1 MTAQLVFTVVA
12 FCIVTSRNRLTEFEG
27 ASMIP
32 LPKFSYTT
40 PTPETERNTPDF
52 QKLNLEHSKPAK
64 NDKTHPSKDA
74 KSQQNVAKIADA
86 KPAKNEI
93 TISNVAKSR
102 GVIAKRKI
110 GVATIHEYDPK
121 LSEIIIQ
128 IPVDVKDSEYTL
140 SAAGATASTTK
151 SIYETNSKLESD
163 V

>member
-1 MTAQLVFTVVA
+1 MIYVLIDILINLCTDRR
-12 FCIVTSRNRLTEFEG
+12 IDDRHNTSVSG
-27 ASMIP
+27 
-32 LPKFSYTT
+32 
-40 PTPETERNTPDF
+40 
-52 QKLNLEHSKPAK
+52 
-64 NDKTHPSKDA
+64 
-74 KSQQNVAKIADA
+74 